1 MGKTTDAARGSV
13 SNAVFESLKSAIL
26 GGAWPPGSKIPS
38 ENMLA
43 KQFGVSRVSVRAAVQ
58 RLSSLGI
65 LESRQGGGTFVC
77 TPGAEHCVDQMLPY
91 FALSKTDRVNVFEF
105 RRTIE
110 TGAVVLAAE
119 RAEGDIIQEM
129 RQVSKQMEE
138 AKSTDEMA
146 EYDLKFHAL
155 VAKSTGN
162 PIFVRIF
169 DILSNTYRT
178 LMKGNV
184 EIVGTS
190 GVSYHYMITYALEA
204 RDGELARMLMER
216 HLDQTMIG
224 TGEYKGSAD

>member
-1 MGKTTDAARGSV
+1 MENTTGSSRRSV
-13 SNAVFESLKSAIL
+13 SEVVFEKLKFAIL
-26 GGAWPPGSKIPS
+26 DGMWPPGSKIPS

-43 KQFGVSRVSVRAAVQ
+43 KQFGVSRVSVRTAVQ
-58 RLSSLGI
+58 RLSSLGV

-91 FALSKTDRVNVFEF
+91 FALSKTDRINVFEF

-110 TGAVVLAAE
+110 TGAVALAAK
-119 RAEGDIIQEM
+119 RAQADIIQQM
-129 RQVSKQMEE
+129 RQESKQMED
-138 AKSTDEMA
+138 AKNTDDMA
-146 EYDLKFHAL
+146 ECDLRFHAL
-155 VAKSTGN
+155 IAKATGN

-184 EIVGTS
+184 EVVGTS

-204 RDGELARMLMER
+204 RDAELARILMER
-216 HLDQTMIG
+216 HLNQTMIG
-224 TGEYKGSAD
+224 TGEHTESDS

>member
-13 SNAVFESLKSAIL
+13 SSAVFESLKSAIL
-26 GGAWPPGSKIPS
+26 GEAWPPGSKIPS

-43 KQFGVSRVSVRAAVQ
+43 
-58 RLSSLGI
+58 
-65 LESRQGGGTFVC
+65 
-77 TPGAEHCVDQMLPY
+77 
-91 FALSKTDRVNVFEF
+91 
-105 RRTIE
+105 
-110 TGAVVLAAE
+110 
-119 RAEGDIIQEM
+119 
-129 RQVSKQMEE
+129 KQMEE

-146 EYDLKFHAL
+146 EYDLKSHTL

-190 GVSYHYMITYALEA
+190 G
-204 RDGELARMLMER
+204 
-216 HLDQTMIG
+216 
-224 TGEYKGSAD
+224 

>member
-13 SNAVFESLKSAIL
+13 SSAVFESLKSAIL
-26 GGAWPPGSKIPS
+26 GGAWPTGSKIPS

-43 KQFGVSRVSVRAAVQ
+43 
-58 RLSSLGI
+58 
-65 LESRQGGGTFVC
+65 
-77 TPGAEHCVDQMLPY
+77 
-91 FALSKTDRVNVFEF
+91 
-105 RRTIE
+105 
-110 TGAVVLAAE
+110 
-119 RAEGDIIQEM
+119 
-129 RQVSKQMEE
+129 KQMEE

-146 EYDLKFHAL
+146 EYDLKSHAL

-169 DILSNTYRT
+169 DVLSNTYRT

-190 GVSYHYMITYALEA
+190 GVSYHYMIAYALEA
-204 RDGELARMLMER
+204 RDGGLARLLMER

-224 TGEYKGSAD
+224 TGEYKGSGD